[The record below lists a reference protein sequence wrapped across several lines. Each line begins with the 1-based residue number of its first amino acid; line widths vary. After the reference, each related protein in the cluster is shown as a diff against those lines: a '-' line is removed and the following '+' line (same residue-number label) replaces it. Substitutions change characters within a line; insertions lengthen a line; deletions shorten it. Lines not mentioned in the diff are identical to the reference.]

1 MIKSAKREGFLV
13 VTAVLVGLVL
23 PNSAWAEL
31 GKDRC
36 VVGID
41 VGHSIEQPGATS
53 ARGRP
58 EWAFNRRLAGEVA
71 QTINT
76 TGMASA
82 FLINGEGETLSLAE
96 RPRRAKMG
104 GAGLFLS
111 IHHDSAQPQF
121 LKPWRHDGKEGLT
134 ADGIHGYSIFVSRT
148 GSHPEESLRFAQ
160 GLAGALRATGYTPT
174 LHHAEP
180 IKGENR
186 ELIDRDRGI
195 YRFDELAVLR
205 TAELPALLFEAGVI
219 VNRNEEVLLDT
230 AEYRAG
236 LIDALTQAV
245 LDYCALNG

>member
-1 MIKSAKREGFLV
+1 MIKQATQGGIL
-13 VTAVLVGLVL
+13 TAIAVLACLFPL
-23 PNSAWAEL
+23 SAGAEL
-31 GKDRC
+31 GKDSC

-41 VGHSIEQPGATS
+41 AGHSVGQAGATS
-53 ARGRP
+53 ARGRT
-58 EWAFNRRLAGEVA
+58 EWTFNRRLAGEVA
-71 QTINT
+71 NAIND
-76 TGMASA
+76 TGVASA
-82 FLINGEGETLSLAE
+82 FLINPDGETITLAE
-96 RPRRAKMG
+96 RPRRAKKG

-111 IHHDSAQPQF
+111 IHHDSAQPQY
-121 LKPWRHDGKEGLT
+121 LKPWRFDGGEGLT

-160 GLAGALRATGYTPT
+160 GLAGALRAMGYTPT

-186 ELIDRDRGI
+186 ELIDRDSGI

-219 VNRNEEVLLDT
+219 VNRNEEALLDT
-230 AEYRAG
+230 PKYRGG
-236 LIDALTQAV
+236 LTDALTQAV